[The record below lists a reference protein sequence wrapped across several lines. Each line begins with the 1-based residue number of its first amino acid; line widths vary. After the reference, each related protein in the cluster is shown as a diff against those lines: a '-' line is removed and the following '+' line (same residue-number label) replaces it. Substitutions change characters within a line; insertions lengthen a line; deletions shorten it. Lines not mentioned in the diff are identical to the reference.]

1 MPPGTVPNHLAIRRT
16 AILLSPFPF
25 DPHMKTIVIDESRC
39 NGCGLCVK
47 ACHEGA
53 LGLVDGKAKL
63 VNGLLCDGIGDCLP
77 ACPQDA
83 ISFVDS
89 AGENLG
95 PMITMDTQWPI
106 KLELVAER
114 NPFFDGKHLLIAA
127 DCSAFTR
134 ASIMNEF
141 GKDGAKII
149 GCPKLGNVDLDK
161 LKAIVAKNDVKSI
174 TVVRMEVPCCGP
186 LALKVDEAVR
196 ASGKDIPTDVVVLTR
211 SGAIRPAI

>member
-1 MPPGTVPNHLAIRRT
+1 MT
-16 AILLSPFPF
+16 
-25 DPHMKTIVIDESRC
+25 KTIVIDESRC
-39 NGCGLCVK
+39 NGCGLCVN

-83 ISFVDS
+83 ISFADS
-89 AGENLG
+89 AEQNPG
-95 PMITMDTQWPI
+95 PMVTMDCQWPI

-114 NPFFDGKHLLIAA
+114 NPMFDGKHLLIAA
-127 DCSAFTR
+127 DCSAFAR

-141 GKDGAKII
+141 GKDGVRII
-149 GCPKLGNVDLDK
+149 GCPKLGRVEQEK
-161 LKAIVAKNDVKSI
+161 LNSIVAKNDIRSI

-186 LALKVDEAVR
+186 LALKVQEAVE
-196 ASGKDIPTDVVVLTR
+196 SGGKDVPLNVVVLTR
-211 SGAIRPAI
+211 NGGIRV